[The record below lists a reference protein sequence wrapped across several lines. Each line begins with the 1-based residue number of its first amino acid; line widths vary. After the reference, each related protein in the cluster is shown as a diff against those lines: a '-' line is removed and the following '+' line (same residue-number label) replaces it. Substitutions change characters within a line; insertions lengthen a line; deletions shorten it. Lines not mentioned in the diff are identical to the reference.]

1 MSQDVVIESLKEI
14 ISEELDANI
23 SRAEIGDETPLFEEG
38 LGLDSV
44 SLVEL
49 ISLVE
54 KKFDIKFSDS
64 ELNPESFSTVKILA
78 GIIGAKQNP

>member
-1 MSQDVVIESLKEI
+1 MSQDSIIDNLKTI
-14 ISEELDANI
+14 IVDDLDANI
-23 SRAEIGDETPLFEEG
+23 SREEINQDTLLFEGG

-54 KKFDIKFSDS
+54 KKFSIKFSDS
-64 ELNPESFSTVKILA
+64 ELNPESFSTLTVLSDVVA
-78 GIIGAKQNP
+78 NKQAS